1 MLGIYCLYAVAYINS
16 ATTECLVKISRYGD
30 SACMMCVCG
39 YMMYHKINRWINV
52 LFFDSCTLDE
62 MGQRVDELEQNISQL
77 MQQVGSDDKDP
88 AVAANQEIKRE
99 K

>member
-1 MLGIYCLYAVAYINS
+1 MYDVCVWLYDVSY
-16 ATTECLVKISRYGD
+16 
-30 SACMMCVCG
+30 
-39 YMMYHKINRWINV
+39 KINRWINV